1 MHISPHPY
9 SQKENEKKYDEK
21 FYKLNIVKSELLA
34 VFADI
39 YDN

>member
-1 MHISPHPY
+1 MHISLHPY

-21 FYKLNIVKSELLA
+21 VYKLNIVKSELLA
-34 VFADI
+34 DI

>member
-1 MHISPHPY
+1 MHISLHPY
-9 SQKENEKKYDEK
+9 SQKENEKK